1 MQGPLIISMDEKHAQ
16 RPLRIVQV
24 LPALNEGGVERGTVE
39 FAREL
44 VKLGHESIVISNGGR
59 QVERLVAEGSRHLER
74 PVHKKSLTSLLQ
86 VRAMRKLLAELKPD
100 IVHVRSRI
108 PAWIVWLAWH
118 KMPSTQR
125 PRLVSTFHGL
135 YSVSPYSAIMGKAE
149 RVIAIS
155 DCVHQYILDNYD
167 VKPAIITRIF
177 RGLDRSAFNKEACTP
192 QWKAELFQQL
202 PQLQNKHL
210 ILMPGRLSRWKGQ
223 EAFIAMMAELMK
235 LRSDCH
241 GVVVGA
247 AEPDKQH
254 YEQELKDLCGS
265 KKVAE
270 HVTFVGH
277 RSDIQAFYGL
287 ASVTC
292 HMSNKA
298 EPFGRT
304 VPEAL
309 ATGCPVV
316 AYDRGGASESLNACF
331 PQGLVA
337 PDDITAF
344 AKRVAELAGQSF
356 EIHLP
361 DEFYLEHQV
370 EATLQVYQEL
380 LALRT

>member
-1 MQGPLIISMDEKHAQ
+1 MPDISPQ

-59 QVERLVAEGSRHLER
+59 QVERLQREGTRHITM
-74 PVHKKSLTSLLQ
+74 PVHKKSLASLLQ
-86 VRAMRKLLAELKPD
+86 VRTMRRLLSELKPD

-108 PAWIVWLAWH
+108 PAWITWLAWRR
-118 KMPSTQR
+118 MPVQSL
-125 PRLVSTFHGL
+125 PGLVSTFHGL
-135 YSVSPYSAIMGKAE
+135 YSVNRYSAIMAKAE
-149 RVIAIS
+149 RIIAIS
-155 DCVHQYILDNYD
+155 DSVHRYILTNYKVD
-167 VKPAIITRIF
+167 PEKITRIF
-177 RGLDRSAFNKEACTP
+177 RGLDRTAFNSQACTA
-192 QWKAELFQQL
+192 QWKESLFSQH
-202 PQLQNKHL
+202 PQLRDKQV

-223 EAFIAMMAELMK
+223 EAFVAMMAELVK
-235 LRSDCH
+235 LKPNCH

-254 YEQELKDLCGS
+254 YEQELKDLCLS
-265 KKVAE
+265 KGVAE
-270 HVTFVGH
+270 YVTFVGH

-292 HMSNKA
+292 HMSSKA

-309 ATGCPVV
+309 ASGCPVV

-331 PQGLVA
+331 PQGLVPA
-337 PDDITAF
+337 DDINAF
-344 AKRVAELAGQSF
+344 ARRVAGLVNQSF
-356 EIHLP
+356 DIRLP
-361 DEFYLEHQV
+361 EAFYLEHQV
-370 EATLQVYQEL
+370 SATLQVYRDL
-380 LALRT
+380 LASRR

>member
-1 MQGPLIISMDEKHAQ
+1 MN

-59 QVERLVAEGSRHLER
+59 QVERLLAEGTRHIQM

-86 VRAMRKLLAELKPD
+86 VRPMRKLLAELEPD

-108 PAWIVWLAWH
+108 PAWIVWLAWR
-118 KMPSTQR
+118 KLPAKQR
-125 PRLVSTFHGL
+125 PGLVSTFHGL
-135 YSVSPYSAIMGKAE
+135 YSVNRYSAIMGKAE

-155 DCVHQYILDNYD
+155 DCVHQYILRNYD
-167 VKPAIITRIF
+167 VNPAIITRIF
-177 RGLDRSAFNKEACTP
+177 RGLDRSAFNKDACTP
-192 QWKAELFQQL
+192 QWREQLFQQYPAL
-202 PQLQNKHL
+202 RDKRL

-223 EAFIAMMAELMK
+223 EAFIAMMAELVR
-235 LRSDCH
+235 LNPACH

-247 AEPDKQH
+247 AEPDKAH
-254 YEQELKDLCGS
+254 YEQELRDLCHAKG
-265 KKVAE
+265 VTDQ
-270 HVTFVGH
+270 VTFVGH

-292 HMSNKA
+292 HMSSKA

-309 ATGCPVV
+309 ASGCPVV

-331 PQGLVA
+331 PQGLVP
-337 PDDITAF
+337 PDDISAF
-344 AKRVAELAGQSF
+344 ARRVADLVDQSF
-356 EIHLP
+356 DIQLP
-361 DEFYLEHQV
+361 DAFYLEHQV
-370 EATLQVYQEL
+370 NATLQVYRDL
-380 LALRT
+380 LSRR

>member
-1 MQGPLIISMDEKHAQ
+1 MPDLHAIN
-16 RPLRIVQV
+16 RPLRIVQI

-59 QVERLVAEGSRHLER
+59 QVERLLAEGTRHIQM
-74 PVHKKSLTSLLQ
+74 PVHKKSLASLLQ
-86 VRAMRKLLAELKPD
+86 VRPMRRLLAELEPD

-108 PAWIVWLAWH
+108 PAWIAWLAWR
-118 KMPSTQR
+118 KMPTKQR
-125 PRLVSTFHGL
+125 PGLVSTFHGL

-155 DCVHQYILDNYD
+155 DCVHQYILRNYD
-167 VKPAIITRIF
+167 VNPAIITRIF
-177 RGLDRSAFNKEACTP
+177 RGLDRSAFNKDACTP
-192 QWKAELFQQL
+192 QWQEQLFQQYPAL
-202 PQLQNKHL
+202 RDKRL

-223 EAFIAMMAELMK
+223 EAFIAMMAELIQ
-235 LRSDCH
+235 LNPACH

-247 AEPDKQH
+247 AEPDKAH
-254 YEQELKDLCGS
+254 YEQELRDLCRAKG
-265 KKVAE
+265 VADQ
-270 HVTFVGH
+270 VTFVGH

-292 HMSNKA
+292 HMSSKA

-309 ATGCPVV
+309 ASGCPVV

-331 PQGLVA
+331 PQGLVTT
-337 PDDITAF
+337 DDTHAF
-344 AKRVAELAGQSF
+344 ASRVCELLDKQY

-361 DEFYLEHQV
+361 DEFYLDFQV
-370 EATLQVYQEL
+370 RATLNVYREL
-380 LALRT
+380 LDSPC

>member
-1 MQGPLIISMDEKHAQ
+1 MPEAKPP

-44 VKLGHESIVISNGGR
+44 VKLGHESIVISSGGR
-59 QVERLVAEGSRHLER
+59 MVDKLAVEGTRHIER

-86 VRAMRKLLAELKPD
+86 VRPMRKLLAELKPD

-108 PAWIVWLAWH
+108 PAWIVWLAWR
-118 KMPSTQR
+118 KMPPAQR
-125 PRLVSTFHGL
+125 PGLVSTFHGT

-155 DCVHQYILDNYD
+155 DTVHRYILDNYD
-167 VKPAIITRIF
+167 VNPALITRIF
-177 RGLDRSAFNKEACTP
+177 RGLDGSAFNRDACTP
-192 QWKAELFQQL
+192 EWQEALFQQY
-202 PQLQNKHL
+202 PQLRDKQL

-223 EAFIAMMAELMK
+223 EAFIAMMAELVK
-235 LRSDCH
+235 LRPDCH

-254 YEQELKDLCGS
+254 YEQELKDLC
-265 KKVAE
+265 VAKGIAQ

-277 RSDIQAFYGL
+277 RSDIPAFYRL

-331 PQGLVA
+331 PQGLVP
-337 PDDITAF
+337 PDDIHAF
-344 AKRVAELAGQSF
+344 ARRVADLAGKSF
-356 EIHLP
+356 DIHLP
-361 DEFYLEHQV
+361 EAFYLQHQV
-370 EATLQVYQEL
+370 EATLQVYRGL
-380 LALRT
+380 LASRR